1 MGNRGPSNKACRRPA
16 ELVGGPFDGQVI
28 RVTETPPFISLPV
41 NENMYLA
48 LEGKPR
54 GAPLPAMSIAVY
66 ERSEREGKLYYYFVR
81 SYSSREARLEGW
93 RG

>member
-1 MGNRGPSNKACRRPA
+1 MVWFP
-16 ELVGGPFDGQVI
+16 D
-28 RVTETPPFISLPV
+28 TPTIISLPV

-66 ERSEREGKLYYYFVR
+66 EQDEHAGKLCCVYVR
-81 SYSSREARLEGW
+81 SYSTWEARLDSW